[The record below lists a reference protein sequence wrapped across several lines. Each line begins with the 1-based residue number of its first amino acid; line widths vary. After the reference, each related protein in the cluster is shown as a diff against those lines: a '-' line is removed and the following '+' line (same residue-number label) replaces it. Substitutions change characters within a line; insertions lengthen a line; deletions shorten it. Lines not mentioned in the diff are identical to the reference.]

1 MSTPGTHGVR
11 IAGVGSAV
19 PDGVLTN
26 FDLEKMVDTSN
37 EWIVQRT
44 GIRERRMVNPDHEGT
59 FTLSRDAL
67 QRALDHAGM
76 QASDLDQIIIGTVS
90 AEMTCPS
97 VACRV
102 SDALGAAPAGAF
114 DLVAACSGFVYSI
127 NVADSLVRAGRNAAV
142 GVVGCDTMT
151 TASDFS
157 ERTVSI
163 LFGDAAGAAILVRD
177 EDPSVGC
184 IYQSNQADGSLWE
197 ALYIPRLPRDVPERD
212 RDNPIK
218 LGCLRMNGREIYKF
232 AVSKFRHVIEEA
244 LDATG
249 LSVDQISQFVC
260 HQSNVRIIDAAKD
273 RLGLPPDKVYINIDR
288 YGNSS
293 AGSVGLCLDQL
304 WRAGKIN
311 RGDYVLLVAF
321 GGGLTWATSIWKI

>member
-1 MSTPGTHGVR
+1 MNPPGAHGVR

-19 PDGVLTN
+19 PAKVLTN
-26 FDLEKMVDTSN
+26 ADLEKMVDTSD

-44 GIRERRMVNPDHEGT
+44 GIRERRAVDPEHEGT

-76 QASDLDQIIIGTVS
+76 KAGDLDQIIIGTVT

-102 SDALGAAPAGAF
+102 SHALGAAPAGAF

-127 NVADSLVRAGRNAAV
+127 NVADSLVRAGRNKAV

-151 TASDFS
+151 TASDFT
-157 ERTVSI
+157 ERSVSI

-177 EDPSVGC
+177 DDPSMGC
-184 IYQSNQADGSLWE
+184 IYQSSQADGSMWE
-197 ALYIPRLPRDVPERD
+197 SLYIPRLPRDVPEHD
-212 RDNPIK
+212 VDNPIR

-232 AVSKFRHVIEEA
+232 AVAKFREVIVDA
-244 LDATG
+244 LEVTG
-249 LSVDQISQFVC
+249 LTVDDISQFVC
-260 HQSNVRIIDAAKD
+260 HQSNVRIIDAAKH
-273 RLGLPPDKVYINIDR
+273 RLDLPPEKVYINIDR

-293 AGSVGLCLDQL
+293 AGSVGLCFDEL
-304 WRAGKIN
+304 WRAGKIKP
-311 RGDYVLLVAF
+311 GDYVLMVAF